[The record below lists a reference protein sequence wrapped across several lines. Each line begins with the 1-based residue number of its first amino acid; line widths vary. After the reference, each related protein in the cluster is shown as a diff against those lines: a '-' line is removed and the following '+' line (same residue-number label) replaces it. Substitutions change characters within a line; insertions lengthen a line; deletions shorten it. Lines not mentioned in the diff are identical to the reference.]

1 MQIKIIINVK
11 FIAFHQPYQHTRNF
25 YRANIKFIANL
36 YIDFTQLFYKIKTE
50 NYKAKEKKITP
61 PTFLLQ
67 IHHLPSKIGRN
78 NNGVG
83 HNLTNTYG
91 QNKKKKGM
99 RGTSPAIARQ
109 KSELCT

>member
-1 MQIKIIINVK
+1 MQVKIIINVK
-11 FIAFHQPYQHTRNF
+11 FIALHQPYQHTRNF

-36 YIDFTQLFYKIKTE
+36 CNNFTQLFYMIQTE

-83 HNLTNTYG
+83 HILTNTYG
-91 QNKKKKGM
+91 KKKKK
-99 RGTSPAIARQ
+99 RKKA
-109 KSELCT
+109 

>member
-1 MQIKIIINVK
+1 MIQ
-11 FIAFHQPYQHTRNF
+11 
-25 YRANIKFIANL
+25 
-36 YIDFTQLFYKIKTE
+36 TE

-83 HNLTNTYG
+83 HILTNTYG
-91 QNKKKKGM
+91 KKKRKKKKGM

-109 KSELCT
+109 KSELCR